1 MKSEKNVNI
10 MLISLRNFL
19 RIILKFKKIIMR
31 NMKKQNKKLVKNM
44 KKCMKKLSKN
54 EKVKNRIKK

>member
-1 MKSEKNVNI
+1 MKSEKNVNV

-31 NMKKQNKKLVKNM
+31 K
-44 KKCMKKLSKN
+44 
-54 EKVKNRIKK
+54 